1 MNENLGLLFFSL
13 ICMTMFLTI
22 VYFSK
27 KVLLNTVS
35 FANEINAE
43 KENAVKLINE
53 VTDYS
58 SVIFQLFV
66 VDKII
71 ILRKEKQTI
80 TEDII
85 DEIIEENT
93 LSAYN
98 LIPNALKIKFE
109 NHFSSLDDIE
119 SFLIEILSQDLRL
132 KIGGIK

>member
-1 MNENLGLLFFSL
+1 MTENLGLLIFSI

-27 KVLLNTVS
+27 KVLLNMIS
-35 FANEINAE
+35 FSNEINAE
-43 KENAVKLINE
+43 KENAIKLINE

-58 SVIFQLFV
+58 SVIFQLFIV
-66 VDKII
+66 YKIT

-98 LIPNALKIKFE
+98 LIPNALKTKFK

>member
-27 KVLLNTVS
+27 KVLSNTVS

-66 VDKII
+66 VDKIT

-98 LIPNALKIKFE
+98 LIPNALKTKFE

>member
-1 MNENLGLLFFSL
+1 MNENLGLLIFSL
-13 ICMTMFLTI
+13 ISMTMFLTI

-27 KVLLNTVS
+27 KVLLNMIS
-35 FANEINAE
+35 FSNEINAE
-43 KENAVKLINE
+43 KENAIKLINE

-58 SVIFQLFV
+58 SVIFQLFIV
-66 VDKII
+66 YKIT

-98 LIPNALKIKFE
+98 LIPNALKTKFK

>member
-1 MNENLGLLFFSL
+1 MNENLGLLIFSI

-27 KVLLNTVS
+27 KVLLNMIS
-35 FANEINAE
+35 FSNEINAE
-43 KENAVKLINE
+43 KENAIKLINE

-58 SVIFQLFV
+58 SVIFQLFIV
-66 VDKII
+66 YKIT

-98 LIPNALKIKFE
+98 LIPNALKTKFK

>member
-1 MNENLGLLFFSL
+1 MNENLGLLIFSL
-13 ICMTMFLTI
+13 ISMTMFLTI

-27 KVLLNTVS
+27 KVLLNMIS
-35 FANEINAE
+35 FSNEINAE
-43 KENAVKLINE
+43 KENAIKLINE

-58 SVIFQLFV
+58 SVIFQLFIV
-66 VDKII
+66 YKIT

-85 DEIIEENT
+85 DKIIEENT

-98 LIPNALKIKFE
+98 LIPNALKTKFE

>member
-1 MNENLGLLFFSL
+1 MNENLGLLIFSI

-27 KVLLNTVS
+27 KVLLNMIS
-35 FANEINAE
+35 FSNEINAE
-43 KENAVKLINE
+43 KENVIKLINE

-58 SVIFQLFV
+58 SVIFQLFIV
-66 VDKII
+66 YKIT

-98 LIPNALKIKFE
+98 LIPNALKTKFK

>member
-1 MNENLGLLFFSL
+1 MNENLGLLIFSI

-27 KVLLNTVS
+27 KVLLNMIS
-35 FANEINAE
+35 FSNEINAE

-58 SVIFQLFV
+58 SVIFQLFIV
-66 VDKII
+66 YKIT

-98 LIPNALKIKFE
+98 LIPNALKTKFK